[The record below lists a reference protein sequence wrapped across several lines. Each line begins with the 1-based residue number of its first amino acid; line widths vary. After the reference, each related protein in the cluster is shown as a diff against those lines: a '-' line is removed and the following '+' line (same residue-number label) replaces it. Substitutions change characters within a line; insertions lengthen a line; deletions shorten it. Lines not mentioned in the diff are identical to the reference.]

1 MSYREYIRN
10 FSIIAH
16 IDHGKSTLAD
26 RILELTGAIDKSK
39 MSEQVL
45 DSMEVEK
52 EHGIT
57 VKAHT
62 VSVFYRALDGNEYT
76 LNLIDT
82 PGHVDFTYEVSRS
95 LGACEGAVL
104 LVDATQGIQAQ
115 TLSNFYLA
123 LEQNLEIIP
132 VINKIDLPS
141 AHIDMVKEQLEKEL
155 GFSGDD
161 IILISAKSGINCR
174 DVLEAIVKRIPAPAG
189 NEDGSLVALVFDS
202 YYDSYRGVVVK
213 VRVFDGR
220 VKAGDRIRFM
230 ATGKEYVVEETGLLQ
245 LKLLKKEELKAGEV
259 GYIIAGIK
267 SVSEFSVGDTITN
280 AERPAAKP
288 LPGYKPVKQY
298 VFAGIFPVN
307 SDDFA
312 DLQEA
317 LYKLK
322 LNDAALSFEKWN
334 SAALGMGFKCGF
346 LGLLHLQIIQERL
359 EKEFDLNI
367 ITTVPS
373 VEYKI
378 KKTNGEVI
386 FIENATEFP
395 DPVYIEEIEEPFVE
409 ARIILPDEYLGTILQ
424 LIQERRG
431 VQKNIIY
438 LHTTRVEIVCE
449 LPLAEII
456 YDFYDKLK
464 SLTRGYAS
472 FDYEFKEFR
481 KSDIVKLDIL
491 VNGEVVD
498 ALSQMVHRDKAY
510 QRGRSVCVRLRELI
524 PPHLFQIP
532 IQAAIGGKVIARET
546 IKALRKDV
554 LAKCYG
560 GDITRKRK
568 LLEKQKEGKKRMK
581 AVGSVEIPQEAFIEV
596 LKSEEG
602 GE

>member
-213 VRVFDGR
+213 VRVFDGS

-568 LLEKQKEGKKRMK
+568 LLEKQKEGKKRMR

>member
-1 MSYREYIRN
+1 
-10 FSIIAH
+10 
-16 IDHGKSTLAD
+16 
-26 RILELTGAIDKSK
+26 
-39 MSEQVL
+39 
-45 DSMEVEK
+45 
-52 EHGIT
+52 
-57 VKAHT
+57 
-62 VSVFYRALDGNEYT
+62 
-76 LNLIDT
+76 
-82 PGHVDFTYEVSRS
+82 
-95 LGACEGAVL
+95 
-104 LVDATQGIQAQ
+104 
-115 TLSNFYLA
+115 
-123 LEQNLEIIP
+123 
-132 VINKIDLPS
+132 
-141 AHIDMVKEQLEKEL
+141 
-155 GFSGDD
+155 
-161 IILISAKSGINCR
+161 
-174 DVLEAIVKRIPAPAG
+174 
-189 NEDGSLVALVFDS
+189 
-202 YYDSYRGVVVK
+202 
-213 VRVFDGR
+213 
-220 VKAGDRIRFM
+220 M

-568 LLEKQKEGKKRMK
+568 LLEKQKEGKKRMR

>member
-1 MSYREYIRN
+1 MSYRENIRN

-26 RILELTGAIDKSK
+26 RILELTNTLDKSK
-39 MSEQVL
+39 LTEQVL

-62 VSVFYRALDGNEYT
+62 VSVFYKAKNGKEYV

-95 LGACEGAVL
+95 LGACEGAL
-104 LVDATQGIQAQ
+104 LLIDATQGIQAQ

-141 AHIDMVKEQLEKEL
+141 AHIDMVKEQLEK
-155 GFSGDD
+155 D
-161 IILISAKSGINCR
+161 IGIPSEEALMISAKTGLNCE
-174 DVLEAIVKRIPAPAG
+174 DVLEAIVNKIPAPKG
-189 NEDGSLVALVFDS
+189 DENKPLKALVFDS

-213 VRVFDGR
+213 VRVYEGR
-220 VKAGDRIRFM
+220 VKAGDKVKFM
-230 ATGKEYVVEETGLLQ
+230 ASGKEYEVEEVGYLQ
-245 LKLLKKEELKAGEV
+245 LKLLKRDELLAGEV
-259 GYIIAGIK
+259 GYIIANIK
-267 SVSEFSVGDTITN
+267 SVSEFGVGDTITHS
-280 AERPAAKP
+280 ERPAEAA
-288 LPGYKPVKQY
+288 LPGYKPPKQY
-298 VFAGIFPVN
+298 VFAGVFPVDS
-307 SDDFA
+307 SDFE
-312 DLQEA
+312 DLHEA
-317 LYKLK
+317 LMKLK
-322 LNDAALSFEKWN
+322 LNDASLSFEKWN
-334 SAALGMGFKCGF
+334 SGALGMGFKCGF

-359 EKEFDLNI
+359 ENEFDLNI

-373 VEYKI
+373 VEYRI
-378 KKTNGEVI
+378 TKTSGEVI
-386 FIENATEFP
+386 YIENATEMP
-395 DPVYIEEIEEPFVE
+395 DPSNIEYIEEPFVD
-409 ARIILPDEYLGTILQ
+409 ARIILPNEYLGTMLQ
-424 LIQERRG
+424 LIQDRRG

-438 LHTTRVEIVCE
+438 LDSTRVEIVCE

-464 SLTRGYAS
+464 SLSRGYAS

-481 KSDIVKLDIL
+481 QSEIVKLDIL
-491 VNGEVVD
+491 VNGEAVD
-498 ALSQMVHRDKAY
+498 ALSHMVHKDRAY
-510 QRGRSVCVRLRELI
+510 QRGRSVCVKLRELI
-524 PPHLFQIP
+524 PQHLFQIP
-532 IQAAIGGKVIARET
+532 IQAAVGGKVIARET

-581 AVGSVEIPQEAFIEV
+581 AIGSVEIPQEAFIEV
-596 LKSEEG
+596 LKGDENE
-602 GE
+602 